1 MFITPAFAETAAETG
16 ATVADAAPAGSL
28 GALASVF
35 PIFLIL
41 IVFYI
46 MVIRPQNKRF
56 REHRDMIN
64 NLQKGDKVVTGGGLI
79 GTVKKIAGDD
89 EIVLELSEGVQVHAV
104 RSTIMAIRSKA

>member
-1 MFITPAFAETAAETG
+1 MFITPAFAETAAETS
-16 ATVADAAPAGSL
+16 ATVADVAPTGAL
-28 GALASVF
+28 GALASVL

-56 REHRDMIN
+56 QEHRNMVN

-79 GTVKKIAGDD
+79 GTVKKIVDD
-89 EIVLELSEGVQVHAV
+89 NEVVLELSEGVQVHAV
-104 RSTIMAIRSKA
+104 RSTIMTVRSKS